1 MDHKNNF
8 FVDNTSLYRKLF
20 VLFFLVLPIINYW
33 LFALNSLYVLTV
45 IFLGIG
51 FYSKPRWFLILF
63 TFIVVAQRAIIIQ
76 DIDSPA
82 TFFIRLLVY
91 LAVTFISVEV
101 IKQFKIQ
108 KNNKTEIIISISKLL
123 DSRDAYTAN
132 HSENVAK
139 YSLMIAQEMG
149 LSKDQCKAIYLGGL
163 LHDTGKI
170 GVPESILTKP
180 AKLTNEEFEIIKNH
194 PIIGYESLKHVS
206 SLKTTG
212 ILDMVRFHH
221 ERYDGK
227 GYPYGLKG
235 HDIPL
240 AARIMGIADSFDAMT
255 SKRVYNDARS
265 IEFAIRE
272 ITENK
277 GTQFDPEIADVFLNI
292 LENQEVREIKG
303 QFFHKLEK
311 IG

>member
-1 MDHKNNF
+1 M
-8 FVDNTSLYRKLF
+8 DNTVFNRWLFIIFFLF
-20 VLFFLVLPIINYW
+20 VPLINYW
-33 LFALNSLYVLTV
+33 IFAANSLYVLTV

-51 FYSKPRWFLILF
+51 YYSKPKWFHVLF
-63 TFIVVAQRAIIIQ
+63 TFIVVLQRSLIIQ
-76 DIDSPA
+76 DIDRPA
-82 TFFIRLLVY
+82 TFIIRLFVY
-91 LAVTFISVEV
+91 LAVTVISVEV
-101 IKQFKIQ
+101 IKQFNIQ
-108 KNNKTEIIISISKLL
+108 KNNKTEIIMAISKLL

-139 YSLMIAQEMG
+139 YSLMIAKEMG
-149 LSKDQCKAIYLGGL
+149 LPKADCKAIYLGGL

-180 AKLTNEEFEIIKNH
+180 SKLTNEEYEIIKNH
-194 PIIGYESLKHVS
+194 PIIGYESLKHVTSIKS
-206 SLKTTG
+206 SG

-235 HDIPL
+235 KHIPI
-240 AARIMGIADSFDAMT
+240 AARIMAIADSFDAMT

-265 IEFAIRE
+265 LEFAVNE
-272 ITENK
+272 IAANK
-277 GTQFDPEIADVFLNI
+277 GTQFDPDVADVFLTI
-292 LENQEVREIKG
+292 LQKKEMPEIK
-303 QFFHKLEK
+303 QNFFHKFEK